1 MSIDFKNEDEVKDYI
16 KNLGTEYRFGCF
28 KEKKPEVC
36 HLLGD
41 YLESISKDYHKA
53 GRVYKSNCDDYNFAK
68 SCYKMGYYYISGKGG
83 FERSTEKS
91 SQYYEKGCDLGDT
104 DSCFRAGFVNIITS
118 KAQNSK
124 QGFLQGLSRLKKGC
138 DANHADACHHLSSL
152 YLDENSN
159 TKDFLSK
166 DMKKAFEFAQKAC
179 HLGNIYAC
187 VNVSIM
193 YRKGEGVEKDQKKS
207 ENYKKMALDKKKEQ
221 ENERPLVFQEGL
233 K

>member
-1 MSIDFKNEDEVKDYI
+1 MSLEVANEIVKLSDVAIEIISNKINVAAVSEIMSIDFKNEDEVKDYI

-53 GRVYKSNCDDYNFAK
+53 GR
-68 SCYKMGYYYISGKGG
+68 
-83 FERSTEKS
+83 S